1 MKADKIFLSKILP
14 CFGGFFAVFKLH
26 KGILTCVLSLFS
38 FFSSFPPLFPSFF
51 QVLLQIHLDT
61 NSQNVYPGN
70 IYISVFHCFVLFR
83 VYHYNYKSK
92 DPADKSVTDK
102 EEVRCG
108 KVGREER
115 RTTRRK
121 GRGQR

>member
-1 MKADKIFLSKILP
+1 MFYHSFL
-14 CFGGFFAVFKLH
+14 FFFF
-26 KGILTCVLSLFS
+26 SPPFPFLFS
-38 FFSSFPPLFPSFF
+38 SPPSNSSLVFN
-51 QVLLQIHLDT
+51 LDT
-61 NSQNVYPGN
+61 NGQNVYPGN

-115 RTTRRK
+115 RTARRK